1 MTGNENMIRKLTAVF
16 AILACL
22 GLAGCGFGGKSV
34 DIDYHSPLAAKLSA
48 LKGSGQSA
56 PLRILTDFDW
66 DEVHLFHEGASKD
79 VIEKAVGSPVIRGKY
94 FDSSASL
101 LVFTADGAVVRAIGV
116 TGDYLRGEG
125 EGAAAGEPRFDFPS
139 DVLVEPWGN
148 GALRLTLPP
157 S

>member
-1 MTGNENMIRKLTAVF
+1 MDHLKFDAMAALRVTTSEFTRF
-16 AILACL
+16 AERCAEL
-22 GLAGCGFGGKSV
+22 
-34 DIDYHSPLAAKLSA
+34 
-48 LKGSGQSA
+48 
-56 PLRILTDFDW
+56 
-66 DEVHLFHEGASKD
+66 
-79 VIEKAVGSPVIRGKY
+79 
-94 FDSSASL
+94 
-101 LVFTADGAVVRAIGV
+101 DGAVVRAIGV